1 MLALDGL
8 GSLAVPRWSP
18 KVATVPQSG
27 RSAHGAAMR
36 QDRRHRPLE
45 PQVVITDDQPD
56 PAARAT
62 GPRRKPVQLAPSSV
76 GRGTPSKLVSMGS
89 PRVQAQDLAVLVG
102 TR

>member
-1 MLALDGL
+1 MGT
-8 GSLAVPRWSP
+8 PRWGAP
-18 KVATVPQSG
+18 AWGPLGHPGEEVAQEVHP
-27 RSAHGAAMR
+27 AALPAGMR

-62 GPRRKPVQLAPSSV
+62 SPRRKPVQLAPSSV